1 MDAQA
6 YRPRQEAVAVA
17 VLADRE
23 SGRRTGIDSFAALHI
38 SRALTENEYY
48 YIAVQGNDFSS
59 LKACSALQSALSPSP
74 ANGRHTYA
82 N

>member
-1 MDAQA
+1 
-6 YRPRQEAVAVA
+6 VA

-38 SRALTENEYY
+38 SQTIALTENEYY